1 MQQVFFYL
9 LMISNCFLFGMQN
22 MSLDDNKAEII
33 TAIQDNGCSKQAQ
46 IELSQTKSNADV
58 YNYAALSTSY

>member
-1 MQQVFFYL
+1 MNLTSLLIIIILMTGEILTLSFQV
-9 LMISNCFLFGMQN
+9 SSDKNQ
-22 MSLDDNKAEII
+22 II

-46 IELSQTKSNADV
+46 IELSPTKTNAQT